1 VATERKS
8 GTGGLDTFLAASG
21 SQLLDHRGDQVMK
34 YHIHK
39 AVVIGSGTM
48 GAAIAA
54 HLANAG
60 VPVTLLDIVPK
71 DAPVEDKDARNKIV
85 NEGWD
90 RCLKARPANLMSPE
104 LKTLV
109 KLGNLDDDFGVVAEA
124 DWICEAIVE
133 NLEIKRDLMARIDD
147 MRKRTSIVSTNTSGI
162 PVSAIA
168 EGRSKEFKKHF
179 LGIHFFNPPRYLK
192 LLEIIPTKDT
202 DREVVEF
209 FSWFGEYRLGKG
221 IVECKDTPNF
231 IGNRVAFGT
240 GAFAMDY
247 ILKNGYTVD
256 EVDAV
261 TGPLIGRPK
270 TATFRLIDL
279 VGLDVW
285 DHVGR
290 NLAPLIPHDQ
300 LGQEYLKAETPAK
313 LMSTMLKRKWLG
325 NKTKVGF
332 YKEVRKEDGSK
343 EFWSLDLNTLEHV
356 PPIKPRFDSVK
367 AAKDVEGLGDRL
379 KVLLEADDKAAEL
392 VKALTYQSFQY
403 TSSIVPEVADSPKP
417 IDDATRWGFSHEAGP
432 FETWDM
438 LGVKDTVKRMKAA
451 GYPAVEW
458 VNDMLKAGVES
469 FYQYENGEKVGVYN
483 VTQQKYVPIRRPAR
497 MIILKQQKIVSQN
510 SGATI
515 RDLGDGVA
523 CLEFHTKMNAL
534 DEDIMTMTVEAFDRL
549 EMDFDGLVIGN
560 EAENF
565 SAGANLFMMVVG
577 AQQGMWDMLDSAVRK
592 LQEMN
597 IRMRYS
603 PKPVV
608 VAPAGL
614 TLGGGCEITMHGSRV
629 VAAAETYIG
638 LVELGAGVIP
648 AGGGTKEM
656 LRRIL
661 NPVMRVENAEPL
673 AALQR
678 AFLQMGQAKVATSAE
693 EARGMNILTPADRI
707 VLNRDHL
714 LAEAKQEVLHMVAA
728 GYKPPAPELIYAAGR
743 DALAAIRIGAWMFAE
758 GKYITQYDHHIA
770 GKLAYVMCGGELTRP
785 QWVSEQYILDLEREA
800 ILSLFGEEKTQA
812 RMWNLLQ
819 TGKPLRN

>member
-1 VATERKS
+1 
-8 GTGGLDTFLAASG
+8 
-21 SQLLDHRGDQVMK
+21 MK
-34 YHIHK
+34 YHIRK
-39 AVVIGSGTM
+39 AMVIGSGTM

-60 VPVTLLDIVPK
+60 VSVTLLDILPT
-71 DAPVEDKDARNKIV
+71 DAPADDKTARNKIV
-85 NEGWD
+85 NEGWE
-90 RCLKARPANLMSPE
+90 RCLKAKPANLMSPD
-104 LKTLV
+104 LKTFV
-109 KLGNLDDDFGVVAEA
+109 RLGNLEDDFAAVAEA

-133 NLEIKRDLMARIDD
+133 NLKIKQDLMARIDEV
-147 MRKRTSIVSTNTSGI
+147 RKSNSIVSTNTSGI
-162 PVSAIA
+162 PVAAIA
-168 EGRSKEFKKHF
+168 EGRSKDFKKHF
-179 LGIHFFNPPRYLK
+179 LGTHFFNPPRYLK
-192 LLEIIPTKDT
+192 LLEMIPTQDT
-202 DREVVEF
+202 DKDIVEF

-221 IVECKDTPNF
+221 VVLCKDTPNF

-240 GAFAMDY
+240 GAFAMDF

-290 NLAPLIPHDQ
+290 NLAPLIPHDK
-300 LGQEYLKAETPAK
+300 LGQEYLKAEAPGK
-313 LMSTMLKRKWLG
+313 LMSTMLERQWLG

-332 YKEVRKEDGSK
+332 YREVRGEDGK
-343 EFWSLDLNTLEHV
+343 REFYSLDLNTLEHV
-356 PPIKPRFDSVK
+356 PPTKPRFDSVK
-367 AAKDVEGLGDRL
+367 AAKDIEGLGDRL
-379 KVLLEADDKAAEL
+379 KVLLEADDKAANL
-392 VKALTYQSFQY
+392 IQALTYQGFQY
-403 TSSIVPEVADSPKP
+403 ASSIIPEVADTVKP
-417 IDDATRWGFSHEAGP
+417 IDDAVRWGFMHEAGP

-438 LGVKDTVKRMKAA
+438 LGVKDTVGRMQAA
-451 GYPAVEW
+451 GYPAAEW
-458 VNDMLKAGVES
+458 VSEMLEAGIDS

-483 VTQQKYVPIRRPAR
+483 VVKGQYEKVKRLEGRIV
-497 MIILKQQKIVSQN
+497 LKQQKIVSQN
-510 SGATI
+510 SGASI
-515 RDLGDGVA
+515 HDLGNGVA

-534 DEDIMTMTVEAFDRL
+534 DEDVMNMTVEALDRL
-549 EMDFDGLVIGN
+549 ETDFDGLVIGN

-577 AQQGMWDMLDSAVRK
+577 AQQGMWDMLNAAVRK
-592 LQEMN
+592 LQDMN
-597 IRMRYS
+597 MRMRYS
-603 PKPVV
+603 PKPIV

-656 LRRIL
+656 LRRIV

-693 EARGMNILTPADRI
+693 EARSMSILTPADRI

-714 LAEAKQEVLHMVAA
+714 LTEAKKEVLHMVAA
-728 GYKPPAPELIYAAGR
+728 GFKPPAPELIYAAGR
-743 DALAAIRIGAWMFAE
+743 DALAAIRIGAWMFQE
-758 GKYITQYDHHIA
+758 GKYITPYDHHIA

>member
-1 VATERKS
+1 
-8 GTGGLDTFLAASG
+8 
-21 SQLLDHRGDQVMK
+21 MK

-71 DAPVEDKDARNKIV
+71 DVPADDREVRNKIV
-85 NEGWD
+85 KEGWD
-90 RCLKARPANLMSPE
+90 RCLKARPANLMAPE
-104 LKTLV
+104 LKTFV
-109 KLGNLDDDFGVVAEA
+109 KLGNLEDDFGAVAEA

-133 NLEIKRDLMARIDD
+133 NLQIKQDLMARIDEV
-147 MRKRTSIVSTNTSGI
+147 RKPNGIVSTNTSGI
-162 PVSAIA
+162 PVAAIA
-168 EGRSKEFKKHF
+168 EGRSTEFRKHF
-179 LGIHFFNPPRYLK
+179 LGTHFFNPPRYLK
-192 LLEIIPTKDT
+192 LLEVIPTQGTYK
-202 DREVVEF
+202 EIVEF

-221 IVECKDTPNF
+221 IVLCKDTPNF
-231 IGNRVAFGT
+231 IGNRIAFGT
-240 GAFAMDY
+240 GAFGMDY
-247 ILKNGYTVD
+247 ILKNSYTVD
-256 EVDAV
+256 EVDAI

-290 NLAPLIPHDQ
+290 NLAPLIPHDK
-300 LGQEYLKAETPAK
+300 LGQEYLKAEAPAK
-313 LMSTMLKRKWLG
+313 LMSTMLERKWLG

-332 YKEVRKEDGSK
+332 YKEVRGKDGK
-343 EFWSLDLNTLEHV
+343 REFWSLDLNTLEHIS
-356 PPIKPRFDSVK
+356 PTKPRFDSVK
-367 AAKDVEGLGDRL
+367 AAKDVEDLGDRL
-379 KVLLEADDKAAEL
+379 KVLLNADDKAANL

-403 TSSIVPEVADSPKP
+403 ASSIIPEVADTVKP
-417 IDDATRWGFSHEAGP
+417 IDDAVRWGFMHQAGP

-438 LGVKDTVKRMKAA
+438 LGVRETVKRMKAA
-451 GYPAVEW
+451 GYPAARW
-458 VNDMLKAGVES
+458 VNEMLKAGIES
-469 FYQYENGEKVGVYN
+469 FYQYKRSGPSDKNGEMVGVYD
-483 VTQQKYVPIRRPAR
+483 VVKGKYVKLKKPEGTIV
-497 MIILKQQKIVSQN
+497 LKQQKVVSQN
-510 SGATI
+510 SGATL
-515 RDLGDGVA
+515 RDMGDGVV

-534 DEDIMTMTVEAFDRL
+534 DEDIMNMAEEAFDRL
-549 EMDFDGLVIGN
+549 ETDFEGLVIGN

-577 AQQGMWDMLDSAVRK
+577 AQQGMWDMLDAAVRK
-592 LQEMN
+592 LQNLNM
-597 IRMRYS
+597 RMRYS
-603 PKPVV
+603 PKPIV

-614 TLGGGCEITMHGSRV
+614 SLGGGCEITMHASRV

-656 LRRIL
+656 LRRIV

-714 LAEAKQEVLHMVAA
+714 LSEAKKEVLHMVAA
-728 GYKPPAPELIYAAGR
+728 GYKPPAPEMIYAAGR
-743 DALAAIRIGAWMFAE
+743 DALAAIRIGAWMFQE
-758 GKYITQYDHHIA
+758 GNYITQYDHHIA
-770 GKLAYVMCGGELTRP
+770 GKLAYVMCGGELTRG
-785 QWVSEQYILDLEREA
+785 QWVSEGYILDLEREA
-800 ILSLFGEEKTQA
+800 ILSLFGEERTQA
-812 RMWNLLQ
+812 RMWNILQ